1 MTPARWLPIT
11 LFICASFLAGCS
23 GPSAD
28 KPGAAEKGTEKGDKE
43 ADIRANLAKLD
54 TEDRKLAEAQR
65 FCAVENENRLG
76 SMGTP
81 VKVMVNDQP
90 VFLCCKGCRKKALAD
105 PEKTLARVKE
115 LKAKSAGL
123 LRGALEA
130 NRAVDG
136 GEGAAINSGTTVPV
150 PEGGSPVAAR
160 TDAEGTIH
168 LLYNS
173 ADGPK
178 YAKSSNNGNTFEPP
192 IPVVDEASRKPGLV
206 FEGWDMAVGK
216 GNRVHVA
223 MGTNAWKLKLP
234 EKEWG
239 FYYTSLDP
247 GAKAFAPVRNINGTP
262 SEGFSLA
269 ADDKGTVAACWLS
282 GKLYAN
288 VSHDGGKTFGPR
300 LEIDPAYDP
309 CNCCTTSTV
318 FGADGKL
325 AVLYREETNN
335 ERDMW
340 LVLWDQGR
348 SQASRTRIS
357 TTLWKIDACPMT
369 YYTVSRNGD
378 GFKAVWPTKG
388 EIYFARLDGKGKLLP
403 PGEIKTAGKSGMR
416 TGMLA
421 LNAANGSTLV
431 AWRQD
436 DSVKWQLYDAK
447 GQPSGSV
454 GSAKS
459 AGTGV
464 AGVVD
469 KSGHFILF
477 R

>member
-1 MTPARWLPIT
+1 VGSRAGDAIT
-11 LFICASFLAGCS
+11 
-23 GPSAD
+23 
-28 KPGAAEKGTEKGDKE
+28 
-43 ADIRANLAKLD
+43 
-54 TEDRKLAEAQR
+54 Q
-65 FCAVENENRLG
+65 
-76 SMGTP
+76 
-81 VKVMVNDQP
+81 VK
-90 VFLCCKGCRKKALAD
+90 
-105 PEKTLARVKE
+105 
-115 LKAKSAGL
+115 
-123 LRGALEA
+123 
-130 NRAVDG
+130 
-136 GEGAAINSGTTVPV
+136 TVPV
-150 PEGGSPVAAR
+150 PEGGKPVVAVA
-160 TDAEGTIH
+160 DAEGNIH

-178 YAKSSNNGNTFEPP
+178 YVKSSDNGKTFDAP

-216 GNRVHVA
+216 GNRIHVA

-234 EKEWG
+234 QEEWG

-247 GAKAFAPVRNINGTP
+247 GAKAFASVRNINRTP

-288 VSHDGGKTFGPR
+288 VSHDGGKTFGAR
-300 LEIDPAYDP
+300 VEINTTYDP
-309 CNCCTTSTV
+309 CNCCTTSAV

-335 ERDMW
+335 ERDMY

-348 SQASRTRIS
+348 GQVSRPRIS
-357 TTLWKIDACPMT
+357 ATLWKIDTCPMT
-369 YYTVSRNGD
+369 YYAVSRNGR
-378 GFKAVWPTKG
+378 GFTAVWPTRG
-388 EIYFARLDGKGKLLP
+388 EIYFARLDGKGSLLP
-403 PGEIKTAGKSGMR
+403 PGEIKTPGKAGMR
-416 TGMLA
+416 TGMLT
-421 LNAANGSTLV
+421 LNAPDGRTLV

-436 DSVKWQLYDAK
+436 DSVKWQVYDVK
-447 GQPSGSV
+447 GQSVGTV
-454 GSAKS
+454 GSARS

-477 R
+477 Q